1 MALSNLLRETLQ
13 SRNSRPWLLPSS
25 STTSLKIFFVYIF
38 SFKISSLGLKDCI
51 FPFLSYLDKF
61 LLFFYF
67 VFLLHH
73 FFLSLI
79 FCFSSI
85 VCFRLFYFFF
95 CSSLMRNIFYHTAFL
110 TRHIRVIKSALIIL
124 LQVPGII
131 ARNF

>member
-25 STTSLKIFFVYIF
+25 STTSLKIFFIYIF
-38 SFKISSLGLKDCI
+38 SFKISSLGLKDFV

-61 LLFFYF
+61 ILFFYF
-67 VFLLHH
+67 AYLLHH
-73 FFLSLI
+73 VFFLS
-79 FCFSSI
+79 FSAFLS
-85 VCFRLFYFFF
+85 LFVFDFLFLFF
-95 CSSLMRNIFYHTAFL
+95 CSILMTNIFYHIAFL

-124 LQVPGII
+124 LQRPGII